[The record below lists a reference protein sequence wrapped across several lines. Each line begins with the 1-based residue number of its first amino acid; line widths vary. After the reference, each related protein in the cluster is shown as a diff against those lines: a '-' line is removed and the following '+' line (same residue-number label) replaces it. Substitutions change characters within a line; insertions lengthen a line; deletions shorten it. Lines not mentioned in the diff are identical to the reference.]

1 MLMVRKHFSYT
12 PEFEEAAKNFFF
24 DLPDEYLNSR
34 EFANARFVRNLYE
47 RTWSKGSLRASLAGL
62 NTIQL
67 LREDFIAA
75 SEEKEFSERLERKA
89 KVGFN

>member
-12 PEFEEAAKNFFF
+12 PEFEEAAKKFFF